1 MANRTNLCTNPS
13 FEVSTAGWSAFGF
26 SPTIAQSATWA
37 DVGTKSLQ
45 VQSPLQ
51 SGGSGGYIPS
61 GAQISITTVI
71 GTQYTV
77 AATIKQDTG
86 GSFGGAPVVLTA
98 AGQTS
103 TQVAGDATAPT
114 RISVTFTA
122 SATTTV
128 VKVQSVWRA
137 RPAPFPFNSWDLSA
151 YVDSVLI
158 ETPAAGTYFDGSFA
172 SCSWTGTA
180 GLSTSV
186 FTAPPG
192 TITVNADPFNSP
204 PRNLLYVNSVS
215 GTQAQITRTDADG
228 NIRAVRLGDP
238 ATLTSGTWVGY
249 DYEVPYGTA
258 VTYTVTPLDLSTPAS
273 VAAAPLAI
281 TQTWLVHPG
290 VPGLSM
296 PINGT
301 LLTGADMDDGSAEHV
316 ILGREYPQ
324 IINDGARKSAK
335 YQLSIRTQT
344 DTENNRL
351 DAILSGSA
359 PLLLQ
364 MVFPFTTAAK
374 WTYINVGPVNNS
386 PVTLVFGDP
395 KRVWTLPVTEI
406 DRPVGGIAAQRTY
419 ADVAVEV
426 ASYSALLAKYAT
438 YTGVLTGI
446 AGT

>member
-13 FEVSTAGWSAFGF
+13 FEVSTAGWSAFGP
-26 SPTIAQSATWA
+26 SATIAQDATWA
-37 DVGTKSLQ
+37 DVGTKSLLAQ
-45 VQSPLQ
+45 APAQNVASSFYVPC
-51 SGGSGGYIPS
+51 
-61 GAQISITTVI
+61 GAQISFTTVV
-71 GTQYTV
+71 GTQYTFT
-77 AATIKQDTG
+77 AMIKQDLANG
-86 GSFGGAPVVLTA
+86 GSPIVLTA

-103 TQVAGDATAPT
+103 AQVSGTASSPQ

-128 VKVQSVWRA
+128 ASVKSVYRSL
-137 RPAPFPFNSWDLSA
+137 PSPLSGSYPLSA
-151 YVDSVLI
+151 WVDSVLT

-204 PRNLLYVNSVS
+204 PRNLLYVNGVS

-228 NIRAVRLGDP
+228 NIRPVRLGDP

-273 VAAAPLAI
+273 VAAAPLPI
-281 TQTWLVHPG
+281 TQSWLVHPG

-301 LLTGADMDDGSAEHV
+301 LLTGRDMDDGSAEHV
-316 ILGREYPQ
+316 ILGRKFAQ
-324 IINDGARKSAK
+324 VVNDGARKSAK
-335 YQLSIRTQT
+335 SQLTIRTQT
-344 DTENNRL
+344 STENNNL
-351 DAILSGSA
+351 EALLSGSA

-364 MVFPFTTAAK
+364 MAFPFTTATK
-374 WTYINVGPVNNS
+374 WAYIKVGVVNDT
-386 PVTLVFGDP
+386 PVTMVFGDP
-395 KRVWTLPVTEI
+395 KHVWTLPITEI
-406 DRPVGGIAAQRTY
+406 DRPIGGLAAQRTW

-426 ASYSALLAKYAT
+426 ASYSALSAKYAT
-438 YTGVLTGI
+438 WTGVLTGI